1 MFLLPPKIEPL
12 EKKNV
17 IKPAR
22 VYAKGIL
29 CRFKFCVIIMSSIQ
43 ISAVEI
49 NFFGNMKSIIKMQ
62 LDNSEKIILMM
73 LIIFEVLNEL

>member
-17 IKPAR
+17 IKPAQ

-29 CRFKFCVIIMSSIQ
+29 CRFKFCVIIMSSI
-43 ISAVEI
+43 
-49 NFFGNMKSIIKMQ
+49 
-62 LDNSEKIILMM
+62 
-73 LIIFEVLNEL
+73 